1 MQYAANI
8 QNFSKKFAVRCNFY
22 LFLYIFCSALHF
34 CLNIDWVKPS
44 NSLNKS
50 TGNIGCR
57 DQTDA

>member
-8 QNFSKKFAVRCNFY
+8 QNFSKKFAVRSNFY

-44 NSLNKS
+44 NSLNKG

-57 DQTDA
+57 DQADA